1 MTKRILA
8 VMVLVSTL
16 TLVRPA
22 PAAAHW
28 NCAYPILPF
37 VGAVIALPGQILGS
51 LVYGPAGY
59 GPAAYGPAPYAP
71 PVYYAPPP
79 VYGPAVVY
87 GPRGF
92 YGPRF
97 APAYRG
103 YPGRRYY
110 GTRMAARGYRHY

>member
-16 TLVRPA
+16 TLVQPA

-79 VYGPAVVY
+79 VYGPY
-87 GPRGF
+87 TIRPRL
-92 YGPRF
+92 PRLSRPGILRN
-97 APAYRG
+97 ADGRAWLPPLVNGRG
-103 YPGRRYY
+103 RSIGRF
-110 GTRMAARGYRHY
+110 